1 MIRISGLS
9 FKYEEGREEALKNID
24 ITVRRGDFL
33 GVIGSS
39 GAGKTTLL
47 HAING
52 IIPHHFH
59 GDYYGSVKVN
69 GSYYLETKDL

>member
-9 FKYEEGREEALKNID
+9 FRYRGGSEEALKEID
-24 ITVRRGDFL
+24 LTVRRGDFL
-33 GVIGSS
+33 GIIGSS

-52 IIPHHFH
+52 SSPP
-59 GDYYGSVKVN
+59 
-69 GSYYLETKDL
+69 L